1 LKGLRFTCSAGW
13 GDEGDGGDGGD
24 GGDEGR
30 MGEVRE
36 IGEKEL
42 LHLRYDW

>member
-1 LKGLRFTCSAGW
+1 
-13 GDEGDGGDGGD
+13 
-24 GGDEGR
+24 

-42 LHLRYDW
+42 LHLRYDWYLGIKRYSGKW